1 MEFDLLIIGSGLAGL
16 YAALQFGDRGRVGL
30 VTKRALTDGATAWAQ
45 GGIAAATA
53 TDDDVD
59 LHAADTIKA
68 GAGLCHE
75 DVVRAVV
82 REGLARVAEL
92 AELGV
97 TFSRKQDGRYD
108 LGMEGGHSRRRILHA
123 SDLTGE
129 AIEDALIDTL
139 SGRSNVDIFEN
150 SVAVELIVEPDGE
163 RRCLG
168 AYVLDAAS
176 GEILSITARATILA
190 SGGAGKVYLI
200 TSNPDVAT
208 GDGVA
213 MAWRAGA
220 AVANMEFFQFHPT
233 CLFVPGAKAFSE
245 RSFLLS
251 EALRGEGCILINAAG
266 ERFMP
271 RYAAEAELAPRDVV
285 ARAID
290 QEMKK
295 AGTDH
300 VYLDARP
307 LGKEKLQRRFPYIYA
322 RCLEYGIDLSRD
334 PAPVAP
340 AAHYCCGGVRTD
352 LRGRT
357 DVPGLYAAGE
367 VACTGLH
374 GANRLA
380 SNSLLEAAVFAKHAI
395 DAAGEEIST
404 GRVFPGIPPW
414 RRVEGAAQDPAV
426 VSHDWYLVRR
436 TMRDLV
442 GIVRTDRR
450 LQMAD
455 DRLSTIKTNVEKL
468 YRGSP
473 LAADVVELRNIV
485 TVALIIV
492 RSALERHES
501 RGLHFN
507 VDHPERDD
515 AHYLKDT
522 VLTAETDRGDKLRK

>member
-16 YAALQFGDRGRVGL
+16 YAALQFGERGRIGL
-30 VTKRALTDGATAWAQ
+30 ITKRALTDGATAWAQ

-53 TDDDVD
+53 PDDDVD
-59 LHAADTIKA
+59 LHAADTIGA
-68 GAGLCHE
+68 GAGLCHDE
-75 DVVRAVV
+75 VVRAVV
-82 REGLARVAEL
+82 REGPARVAEL

-97 TFSRKQDGRYD
+97 SFSRKQDGRYD
-108 LGMEGGHSRRRILHA
+108 LGIEGGHSRRRIFHA

-129 AIEDALIDTL
+129 AIEDALIDMI

-150 SVAVELIVEPDGE
+150 SVAVELIVDPDDGN
-163 RRCLG
+163 RCWG
-168 AYVLDAAS
+168 AYVLETANGDV
-176 GEILSITARATILA
+176 LPVVARATILA

-220 AVANMEFFQFHPT
+220 AIANMEFFQFHPT
-233 CLFVPGAKAFSE
+233 CLFVPGAKTFSE

-251 EALRGEGCILINAAG
+251 EALRGEGCILINEAG
-266 ERFMP
+266 ERFMS
-271 RYAAEAELAPRDVV
+271 RYAAQADLAPRDVV

-290 QEMKK
+290 QEMKA

-307 LGKEKLQRRFPYIYA
+307 LGKERLQRRFPYIYA

-340 AAHYCCGGVRTD
+340 AAHYCCGGVQTD
-352 LRGRT
+352 IRGRT
-357 DVPGLYAAGE
+357 NLPSLYAAGE

-395 DAAGEEIST
+395 DAAGEDIAA
-404 GRVFPGIPPW
+404 RRPFPSIPAPSPA
-414 RRVEGAAQDPAV
+414 EGTAPDPAV
-426 VSHDWYLVRR
+426 ISHDWYFCRR

-442 GIVRTDRR
+442 GIVRSDRR
-450 LQMAD
+450 LQIAD
-455 DRLSTIKTNVEKL
+455 ERLRSIENNVEKL
-468 YRGSP
+468 YRASAP
-473 LAADVVELRNIV
+473 AIDIVELRNIV
-485 TVALIIV
+485 TIARLIV
-492 RSALERHES
+492 KSALARRES
-501 RGLHFN
+501 RGLHYN
-507 VDHPERDD
+507 VNHPERDD
-515 AHYLKDT
+515 FQFKKDT
-522 VLTAETDRGDKLRK
+522 VLCRECGNGDK